1 MDKPADPA
9 TPFAEVYQ
17 SFLND
22 LALEGTKPSTIHR
35 YRYNI
40 GRFEKWL
47 IDNRHPVTLAALE
60 RTTLIAYKQHL
71 ETLPQQPRGSIRRR
85 RGGLMSRH
93 TVHSYLRSIKCLASW
108 LKGAGH
114 IDANPFLAVNPYF
127 KKKGVM
133 PVLQADDRI
142 PKIGKP
148 SDVAILLA
156 GCVGDRPEDLR
167 DRALAWLLYSSGI
180 RAADAA
186 ELTILAIDFETGVLL
201 IEDGKGDKDRQAFMS
216 PVAAEHVRA
225 YIERGRIP
233 LLERMPRRRGPAPMA
248 AQRASNFLD
257 TDVVFLSSRGRKG
270 EVGLTPSGVLQIL
283 TRRYHAGG
291 GTLSSFGPHR
301 LRHGMATY
309 LAEQGVDQRE
319 IQRWGG
325 WSNIETVSIYL
336 HMNTT
341 RVRSEQN
348 RVQGPLFDQLAAEA
362 RPKVA

>member
-9 TPFAEVYQ
+9 TPFNQVYQ
-17 SFLND
+17 AFYAD
-22 LALEGTKPSTIHR
+22 LASEGTKASTIAR

-40 GRFEKWL
+40 GRFERWL
-47 IDNRHPVTLAALE
+47 IDNGHPVTLAALD
-60 RTTLIAYKQHL
+60 RTMLIAYRQYL

-114 IDANPFLAVNPYF
+114 IDANPFLAVNPYY

-148 SDVAILLA
+148 SDVQILLD
-156 GCVGDRPEDLR
+156 GCLGDQPEDLR
-167 DRALAWLLYSSGI
+167 DRAIVWLLYSSGI
-180 RAADAA
+180 RAADAV
-186 ELTILAIDFETGVLL
+186 ELTIPSIDFETGVLF
-201 IEDGKGDKDRQAFMS
+201 IEDGKGDKDRQAFINN
-216 PVAAEHVRA
+216 VAAGHVRA
-225 YIERGRIP
+225 YLEHGRTP
-233 LLERMPRRRGPAPMA
+233 LLERMPRRHGPAPA
-248 AQRASNFLD
+248 AAGRTSNLLD
-257 TDVVFLSSRGRKG
+257 TQVVFLSSRGRKG
-270 EVGLTPSGVLQIL
+270 EIGLTSSGVLQIL

-309 LAEQGVDQRE
+309 MAEQGVDQRD

-325 WSNIETVSIYL
+325 WSNIETVSIYQ
-336 HMNTT
+336 HMDTT
-341 RVRSEQN
+341 RVRAEQA
-348 RVQGPLFDQLAAEA
+348 RVQGPLFDLLAADA
-362 RPKVA
+362 LPKVA

>member
-17 SFLND
+17 SFLDD

-40 GRFEKWL
+40 VRFEKWL
-47 IDNRHPVTLAALE
+47 VDNGHPAILASLE
-60 RTTLIAYKQHL
+60 RTILIAYRQFL
-71 ETLPQQPRGSIRRR
+71 ENLPQQPRGSTRRR

-114 IDANPFLAVNPYF
+114 LDANPFLAVNPYY

-148 SDVAILLA
+148 SDVALLLA
-156 GCVGDRPEDLR
+156 GCVGDEPEDLR
-167 DRALAWLLYSSGI
+167 DRALVWLFYSSGI
-180 RAADAA
+180 RAADAV
-186 ELTILAIDFETGVLL
+186 ELTIPAIDFETGVLF
-201 IEDGKGDKDRQAFMS
+201 IEDGKGDKDRQAFIS
-216 PVAAEHVRA
+216 PTAAEHIRA
-225 YIERGRIP
+225 YLDRGRTP
-233 LLERMPRRRGPAPMA
+233 LLERMPRRHGPVPAGI
-248 AQRASNFLD
+248 ASTSNLLS
-257 TDVVFLSSRGRKG
+257 TDVLFLSSRGRKG
-270 EVGLTPSGVLQIL
+270 EIGLTTSGVLQIL
-283 TRRYHAGG
+283 TRRYRAAG

-309 LAEQGVDQRE
+309 MAERGVDQRE

-325 WSNIETVSIYL
+325 WSNIETVSIYV
-336 HMNTT
+336 HMDTT

-348 RVQGPLFDQLAAEA
+348 RVQGPLFDQLSADAM
-362 RPKVA
+362 PKVA